1 MTGEGALVTR
11 GSGLLSSLRH
21 RDFALLMAGFATSS
35 IGSWAYSVA
44 LAVWLLEETGSPG
57 WLAGATAARF
67 VPALL
72 LSAYGGVLAD
82 RFERV
87 RLMRLLDIALCVLM
101 LLLATEMALGASPWL
116 VVATVALA
124 SGTSTG
130 YEPAAA
136 ALTPQLVPEQA
147 LGSAN
152 ALRNTVDNV
161 CVVAGPALGALA
173 LFAGPPAVATV
184 FNAAT
189 FAVSALLVSRIS
201 ARSTPVDV
209 TEGGEAGPLR
219 QALVGIRTI
228 TADPGTA
235 TLVAF
240 CLVATFVFGTDT
252 VLFVVLSEDVLGTGA
267 EGYGYLLAGLGVGGV
282 AAAALVTRLEQLPRL
297 GTVILLGMAAYT
309 LPTLLFLVVDEPVVA
324 FLLQCVRG
332 AGTLVVD
339 VLAIT
344 ALQRSVPSDRLAR
357 VFGAFD
363 GLVFLAILLG
373 SALVPVLLGWW
384 GLDAVIWAVGLGV
397 PLLCLLG
404 LPWLRR
410 MDEAAAVRRAASA
423 SKVALLARC
432 HLFADVREG
441 ALEQLAGES
450 AYVDVADGE
459 EVVREGAPADAL
471 YVVESGV
478 FGAWQTAEDH
488 TVRPLQEVSE
498 AGVFGEIGLL
508 AGVPRT
514 ATVTARTPGR
524 LLRVDGPAFLAALTQ
539 NTPSAALLDGASVR
553 LRRTHPQLS
562 LAGAG
567 TSTNAPG
574 TDPGA

>member
-1 MTGEGALVTR
+1 MRRDT
-11 GSGLLSSLRH
+11 GLLSSLRH
-21 RDFALLMAGFATSS
+21 RDFALLMGAFTTSS

-44 LAVWLLEETGSPG
+44 LAVWLLDETGSPG

-67 VPALL
+67 VPALV
-72 LSAYGGVLAD
+72 LSAYGGVVAD

-87 RLMRLLDIALCVLM
+87 RLMRTLDIVLCVLM
-101 LLLATEMALGASPWL
+101 VLLATEMALGASPSL
-116 VVATVALA
+116 VVGTVALA
-124 SGTSTG
+124 SCASTA

-136 ALTPQLVPEQA
+136 ALTPQLVPEPA

-152 ALRNTVDNV
+152 ALRNTVDNL

-173 LFAGPPAVATV
+173 LVAGPPWVATV

-201 ARSTPVDV
+201 VRSTPVDV

-219 QALVGIRTI
+219 QALVGIKTI
-228 TADPGTA
+228 AADRGTA

-252 VLFVVLSEDVLGTGA
+252 VLFVVLSRDVLGTGA
-267 EGYGYLLAGLGVGGV
+267 EGYGYLLAGLGVGGI
-282 AAAALVTRLEQLPRL
+282 AAASLVTRLERLPRL
-297 GTVILLGMAAYT
+297 GAVILIGMAAYT
-309 LPTLLFLVVDEPVVA
+309 LPTLLFLVVDQPVVA
-324 FLLQCVRG
+324 FLLQCLRG

-384 GLDAVIWAVGLGV
+384 GLDAVVWAVGLGV

-410 MDEAAAVRRAASA
+410 MDEAAAVRRAAAA
-423 SKVALLARC
+423 SKVALLTRC
-432 HLFADVREG
+432 DLFADVREG
-441 ALEQLAGES
+441 ALDQLAGES
-450 AYVDVADGE
+450 AYVDVAVGE
-459 EVVREGAPADAL
+459 DVLREGETADAL

-478 FGAWQTAEDH
+478 VGAWQTGEDGA
-488 TVRPLQEVSE
+488 VRPLQEASPD
-498 AGVFGEIGLL
+498 GVVGEIGLL

-514 ATVTARTPGR
+514 ATVTARTPAR

-553 LRRTHPQLS
+553 LRRTHPQLGLPRT
-562 LAGAG
+562 LASPDAG
-567 TSTNAPG
+567 TSG
-574 TDPGA
+574 

>member
-1 MTGEGALVTR
+1 MQR
-11 GSGLLSSLRH
+11 DIGLLSSLRH
-21 RDFALLMAGFATSS
+21 RDFAHLMGAFATSS

-57 WLAGATAARF
+57 WLAAATAARF

-72 LSAYGGVLAD
+72 LSAYAGVLAD

-87 RLMRLLDIALCVLM
+87 GLMRLLDVALCVLM
-101 LLLATEMALGASPWL
+101 LLLAAEMATGASPWL
-116 VVATVALA
+116 VIATVAVA
-124 SGTSTG
+124 ATTGTA

-152 ALRNTVDNV
+152 ALRNTIDNV

-173 LFAGPPAVATV
+173 LVAGPPWVATV

-189 FAVSALLVSRIS
+189 FAVSALLLSRIS

-209 TEGGEAGPLR
+209 TEGGEVGPLQ
-219 QALVGIRTI
+219 QALVGVRTI
-228 TADPGTA
+228 AGDPGTA

-252 VLFVVLSEDVLGTGA
+252 VLFVVLSQDVLGTGA

-282 AAAALVTRLEQLPRL
+282 AAATLVTRLERLPRL
-297 GTVILLGMAAYT
+297 GTVILAGMACYT
-309 LPTLLFLVVDEPVVA
+309 LPTLVFLVVDEPVVA
-324 FLLQCVRG
+324 FLAQCLRG

-344 ALQRSVPSDRLAR
+344 ALQRSVPADRLAR

-363 GLVFLAILLG
+363 ALCFLAILLG
-373 SALVPVLLGWW
+373 SLAVPLLLGWW
-384 GLDAVIWAVGLGV
+384 GLDAVLVAVGLGV

-423 SKVALLARC
+423 SKVALLSRC
-432 HLFADVREG
+432 DLFADVREG
-441 ALEQLAGES
+441 ALDQLAGES
-450 AYVDVADGE
+450 AYQDVAADSD
-459 EVVREGAPADAL
+459 VVREGEPADAL
-471 YVVESGV
+471 YVVDSGV
-478 FGAWQTAEDH
+478 YGAWQVAEDG
-488 TVRPLQEVSE
+488 TLRQLQEVSE
-498 AGVFGEIGLL
+498 GGVFGELGLL

-553 LRRTHPQLS
+553 LRRTHPQLT
-562 LAGAG
+562 LAAVVGPDG
-567 TSTNAPG
+567 RGS
-574 TDPGA
+574 

>member
-1 MTGEGALVTR
+1 MTR

-21 RDFALLMAGFATSS
+21 RDFALVMAAFATSS
-35 IGSWAYSVA
+35 TGSWAYSVA
-44 LAVWLLEETGSPG
+44 LAVHLLDETGSPG
-57 WLAGATAARF
+57 WLAAATAARF

-72 LSAYGGVLAD
+72 FSAYGGVVAD

-87 RLMRLLDIALCVLM
+87 GLMRLLDIALCVTM
-101 LLLATEMALGASPWL
+101 LALAVEMAVGASPWL
-116 VVATVALA
+116 VIATVALA
-124 SGTSTG
+124 STAGTAYG
-130 YEPAAA
+130 PAVA
-136 ALTPQLVPEQA
+136 ALTPQLVPEHS

-152 ALRNTVDNV
+152 ALRNTVDNL
-161 CVVAGPALGALA
+161 CVIVGPALGALA
-173 LFAGPPAVATV
+173 LLAGPPWVATT

-189 FAVSALLVSRIS
+189 FAVSAVLLSRLTV
-201 ARSTPVDV
+201 RSSPVDV
-209 TEGGEAGPLR
+209 TAGGEAGPLQ

-228 TADPGTA
+228 TGDAATA

-252 VLFVVLSEDVLGTGA
+252 VLFVVLSEEVLGTGA

-282 AAAALVTRLEQLPRL
+282 AAAALVTRLERLPRL
-297 GTVILLGMAAYT
+297 GAVILLGMAGYT
-309 LPTLLFLVVDEPVVA
+309 VPSLLFLVVDQPVVGFA
-324 FLLQCVRG
+324 LQCVRG
-332 AGTLVVD
+332 ASTLVVD

-344 ALQRSVPSDRLAR
+344 ALQRAVPVERLAR

-363 GLVFLAILLG
+363 GLCFLAILLG
-373 SALVPVLLGWW
+373 SSLTPFALGWW
-384 GLDAVIWAVGLGV
+384 GLDGALWATGLGV
-397 PLLCLLG
+397 PVLCLLG

-410 MDEAAAVRRAASA
+410 MDEAAAGRRAASA
-423 SKVALLARC
+423 SKVALLSRC
-432 HLFADVREG
+432 GLFADVREG
-441 ALEQLAGES
+441 VLEQLAGES
-450 AYVDVADGE
+450 AYLDVPDGQD
-459 EVVREGAPADAL
+459 VVREGEPADAL
-471 YVVESGV
+471 YVVESGS
-478 FGAWQTAEDH
+478 FGAWQTDDDH
-488 TVRPLQEVSE
+488 AVRPLQEVSA

-562 LAGAG
+562 LTTPG
-567 TSTNAPG
+567 APG
-574 TDPGA
+574 TGTAG